1 MWIESVDDLLREL
14 GSDRRTTELAIPDLE
29 RDADHASCVQHDVE
43 HEGEGNRITE
53 ISLEGEIPN
62 GQEDES
68 EADQG
73 IDHVLNPGLDR
84 DQLPSDWIDERE
96 VRLERRHHHTDE
108 GQKEDVDDRCGHE
121 LSQQV
126 QCS

>member
-29 RDADHASCVQHDVE
+29 RDADHACGVQHDVE
-43 HEGEGNRITE
+43 HEGEGDRITE

-73 IDHVLNPGLDR
+73 IDHVLNPVSIGTNC
-84 DQLPSDWIDERE
+84 PAWIDERE